1 MDYKPYMIT
10 CTLTA
15 RVHARATDADDA
27 LKELLILIE
36 SADLSVDL
44 KEAGLVSLR
53 IVGQPVIEAM
63 RDVRPRDD
71 AVTTMATGYITDR
84 RGRRAIRRL
93 CGARNA
99 TLQARSSA
107 RALRFGHAWMIP
119 RGFRWE
125 RGNTGPKPTRSSPG
139 KTQCEPRSPR
149 SRMTRDEAVLVC
161 GLYAATA
168 PGARAV
174 EGSSRRW
181 VLWLSRKLD
190 PAPECSDSFCNKAWL
205 YISSAIGM
213 MHFRSAL

>member
-1 MDYKPYMIT
+1 MIT

-71 AVTTMATGYITDR
+71 AVTTMATGYITTAEAAER
-84 RGRRAIRRL
+84 FGVSAVRVTQL
-93 CGARNA
+93 CRQG
-99 TLQARSSA
+99 QVPG
-107 RALRFGHAWMIP
+107 ALRFGHAWMIP

-125 RGNTGPKPTRSSPG
+125 RGNTGPKPTRQLARKPTASSIA
-139 KTQCEPRSPR
+139 
-149 SRMTRDEAVLVC
+149 AV
-161 GLYAATA
+161 TDD
-168 PGARAV
+168 AR
-174 EGSSRRW
+174 
-181 VLWLSRKLD
+181 
-190 PAPECSDSFCNKAWL
+190 
-205 YISSAIGM
+205 
-213 MHFRSAL
+213 